1 MLIHK
6 PYSRKEIMETKK
18 VTLLEIA
25 EAMQKNGYKKGK
37 RSYVQGAGDKI
48 EACAIGQAALNLG
61 VDPHN
66 LEAELNRIEVF
77 GLNSLL
83 GVSLNLG
90 ASIIQMND
98 STDMSVGE
106 IGKLVTKYAKK
117 WPDLEF
123 NLPTKTYN

>member
-1 MLIHK
+1 
-6 PYSRKEIMETKK
+6 METKK